1 MAKATQ
7 GTVCVK
13 CELTKS
19 FATCKGCS
27 KDFCRIHINEHHT
40 ELSDQLGKTEDQF
53 NEFKIEMEG
62 PKIEL
67 QKQELMKQIDEWERE
82 SIEKIHQVAN
92 EVRHKLSLRVNKFAT
107 DLNFEFKELTKSLIQ
122 CRKEEDFIETRIDFF
137 NEKLKKLQDTFNNP
151 SNFKIEHYSTCFINK
166 IHLVTKTSLLRS
178 AILNADAKWIRNGV
192 TVAGGNGVGSDMN
205 QLYCPNGL
213 CVDND
218 QTIYIAECTNHRIA
232 EWTCGATTGR
242 VVAGGNGKGNRPDQ
256 LSGPADVIIDKE
268 RDSLIICDYHSQRV
282 VRWPRQNDI
291 TGETIISNVGCWG
304 LTMDDDGFLYVV
316 DYDNHEVR
324 RYRMGESQGTVV
336 AGGNGQGNHL
346 NQLSNPR
353 YVFVDYDHSVYVSD
367 YGNHR
372 VMKWMEGAKQ
382 GIVVA
387 GGRGQGNRLN
397 QLSNPCG
404 VIVDQLGT
412 VYIADHQNHRIV
424 RWPQA
429 ATQGNIIVGENGGG
443 SDLNQLS
450 APIGLSFDQEGIPNI
465 PVKTRWAKNGVTVA
479 EDHEAGNAT
488 NQLDR
493 PFGLFD
499 EDDGTIFIADHW
511 NDRIV
516 QWKVGDTNGQVV
528 AGGFGGGNPLNGPTD
543 VLINK
548 ETDSLTI
555 CDWENRRVLRWSRR
569 SGTIQGENLIKRID
583 CYGLTIDDQRYLYIS
598 DIEKHEVRRFQIGEK
613 NGTLVAGG
621 NDKGADLNQLNRSTF
636 LFVDGQQAVYVSDT
650 YNHRVMK

>member
-1 MAKATQ
+1 M
-7 GTVCVK
+7 
-13 CELTKS
+13 
-19 FATCKGCS
+19 
-27 KDFCRIHINEHHT
+27 
-40 ELSDQLGKTEDQF
+40 DQL
-53 NEFKIEMEG
+53 
-62 PKIEL
+62 
-67 QKQELMKQIDEWERE
+67 
-82 SIEKIHQVAN
+82 
-92 EVRHKLSLRVNKFAT
+92 
-107 DLNFEFKELTKSLIQ
+107 
-122 CRKEEDFIETRIDFF
+122 
-137 NEKLKKLQDTFNNP
+137 
-151 SNFKIEHYSTCFINK
+151 
-166 IHLVTKTSLLRS
+166 S
-178 AILNADAKWIRNGV
+178 A
-192 TVAGGNGVGSDMN
+192 
-205 QLYCPNGL
+205 PNGL

-218 QTIYIAECTNHRIA
+218 QIIYIAECPNHRIA

-242 VVAGGNGKGNRPDQ
+242 VVAGGNGKGNRSDQ

-268 RDSLIICDYHSQRV
+268 RDSLIICDYHSKRV

-336 AGGNGQGNHL
+336 AGGNGQGNRLDQL
-346 NQLSNPR
+346 NQPT

-367 YGNHR
+367 CENHR

-387 GGRGQGNRLN
+387 GGRGQGNCLT
-397 QLSNPCG
+397 QLSNPRG
-404 VIVDQLGT
+404 IIVDQLGT
-412 VYIADHQNHRIV
+412 VYIADHKNHRIV

-465 PVKTRWAKNGVTVA
+465 PVKVRWAKNGVTVA

-621 NDKGADLNQLNRSTF
+621 NDKGADFNQLNRSTF
-636 LFVDGQQAVYVSDT
+636 LFVDGQQTVYVSDT